1 MALSPVLAN
10 LVEELR
16 RGVHT
21 LAVASG
27 DTVRTFSRRGVA
39 DLYSLITEEPGML
52 RGASVADKV
61 TGKGAAALM
70 MLGGVA
76 EMHTDVISESALGL
90 LEQSGMAVHYD
101 LAVPYIINRR
111 GDGMCPVETLC
122 LPCRTA
128 AECLPLIT
136 EFIGR
141 NKQQKI

>member
-1 MALSPVLAN
+1 MALSPVLAD
-10 LVEELR
+10 LVEVLR
-16 RGVHT
+16 HGSHT

-27 DTVRTFSRRGVA
+27 GTVRTFGRRGVA
-39 DLYSLITEEPGML
+39 DLHTLLTEEPGLL

-90 LEQSGMAVHYD
+90 LAQSGMTVHYD
-101 LAVPYIINRR
+101 RAVPHIVNRR

-122 LPCRTA
+122 LGCRTA

-136 EFIGR
+136 EFIER
-141 NKQQKI
+141 NKQQNI

>member
-10 LVEELR
+10 LVEVLR
-16 RGVHT
+16 HGAHT

-27 DTVRTFSRRGVA
+27 GTVRTFRRRGVA
-39 DLYSLITEEPGML
+39 DLHTLLTEEPGLL

-90 LEQSGMAVHYD
+90 LAQSGMTVHYD
-101 LAVPYIINRR
+101 LAVPHIINRR

-122 LPCRTA
+122 LGCRTA

-136 EFIGR
+136 EFIER
-141 NKQQKI
+141 NKQQNI

>member
-1 MALSPVLAN
+1 MALSPVLAD
-10 LVEELR
+10 LVEVLR
-16 RGVHT
+16 HGSHT

-27 DTVRTFSRRGVA
+27 GTVRTFGRRGVA
-39 DLYSLITEEPGML
+39 DLHTLLTEEPGLL

-90 LEQSGMAVHYD
+90 LAQSGMTVHYD
-101 LAVPYIINRR
+101 RAVPHIVNRR

-122 LPCRTA
+122 LGCRTA

-141 NKQQKI
+141 NKQQNI